1 MMMRI
6 IRSLT
11 WILTKN
17 IIKLEIMK
25 VVSIRIIRVEK
36 KILIKRQ
43 KIQTT
48 TVHRLLVNRTTQ
60 TTKSTNHKVVG
71 KIN

>member
-1 MMMRI
+1 
-6 IRSLT
+6 
-11 WILTKN
+11 
-17 IIKLEIMK
+17 MK

-36 KILIKRQ
+36 KILIKHQ